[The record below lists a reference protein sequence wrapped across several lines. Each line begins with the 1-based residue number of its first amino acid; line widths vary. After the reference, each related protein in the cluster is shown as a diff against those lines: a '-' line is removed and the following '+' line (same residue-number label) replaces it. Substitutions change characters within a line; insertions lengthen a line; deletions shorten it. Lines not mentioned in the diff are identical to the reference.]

1 MPPSNLLRKQR
12 AELEKRLKELKPLYE
27 EYLTL
32 EKAAEAFKGFGAS
45 VIGEGGKRVRKA
57 TGSKR
62 GPGRPKKRGRGRPK
76 GSTNKKTTAKRGP
89 GRPKKGKPGRPKGTT
104 KKKATAKRGP
114 GRPKKRTPG
123 RPKKA
128 AAKK

>member
-12 AELEKRLKELKPLYE
+12 SELEKRIKELRPLYE

-32 EKAAEAFKGFGAS
+32 EKAAEALKGFGAS
-45 VIGEGGKRVRKA
+45 VIGEGEKQVRKA

-76 GSTNKKTTAKRGP
+76 GSTKKKTA
-89 GRPKKGKPGRPKGTT
+89 
-104 KKKATAKRGP
+104 AKRGP
-114 GRPKKRTPG
+114 GRPKKRGPG
-123 RPKKA
+123 RPKGFNQESDDCKTWTRKA
-128 AAKK
+128 QEAWTR